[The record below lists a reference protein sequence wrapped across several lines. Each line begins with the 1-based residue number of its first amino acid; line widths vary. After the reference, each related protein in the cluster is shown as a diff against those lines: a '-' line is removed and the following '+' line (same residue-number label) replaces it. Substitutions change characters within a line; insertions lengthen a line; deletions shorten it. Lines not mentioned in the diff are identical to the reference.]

1 MAAER
6 SLYATWTQPRSR
18 RDLVEGDGI
27 TGALV
32 NELQSAT

>member
-1 MAAER
+1 MTAER
-6 SLYATWTQPRSR
+6 SLHATWTQPCGR